1 MIWIFDL
8 DNTLHDASHAVFPA
22 MTANMNT
29 FIARHIGKNGEPL
42 SLESANAIRL
52 LYWKRY
58 GATILGMIRHHGVKP
73 EEFLKASHD
82 LGDLALLIKAERGL
96 ERILR
101 RLPGRKILLTNA
113 DHGYSRRVLRYLGLH
128 RHFDRHVSIQSM
140 WVHGQLLPK
149 PSKRLLRKLLASE
162 RICPSQCVLVEDSE
176 ATLKAGKAIGMRTAL
191 ITRYTGRDRLSGH
204 ASPLKKRRE
213 QKNRPAFV
221 DVKAQSIRQLPGHL
235 AKFR

>member
-22 MTANMNT
+22 MTANMNA
-29 FIARHIGKNGEPL
+29 FIAGRAGKNGEAISP
-42 SLESANAIRL
+42 ESANAIRL

-73 EEFLKASHD
+73 EEFLEASHD
-82 LGDLALLIKAERGL
+82 LGDLSLLIRAERGL
-96 ERILR
+96 ARVMR

-113 DHGYSRRVLRYLGLH
+113 DDGYSRRVLRYLGLH
-128 RHFDRHVSIQSM
+128 RHFSLHVSIQSM
-140 WVHGQLLPK
+140 RVHGRLLPK
-149 PSKRLLRKLLASE
+149 PSKRLFRKLLASE
-162 RICPSQCVLVEDSE
+162 KIRPSQCVLVEDSE
-176 ATLKAGKAIGMRTAL
+176 AALKAGRALGIRTAL

-204 ASPLKKRRE
+204 ASPAGKHRE
-213 QKNRPAFV
+213 QRNRPAFV
-221 DVKAQSIRQLPGHL
+221 DVKVPSVRQLPGYR